1 LICRNDIL
9 TKQKGRQ
16 KYGGYKLLSF
26 ISIFNIVIFILFTGF
41 YSYQFY
47 YVLVGLFRKE
57 KILEAGRNHPY
68 AVVIAARNESA
79 VIAHLIKSIQKQK
92 YPSSLV
98 DIYVVAD
105 NCTDNTADVARA
117 AGATV
122 FERLNSQYVGKG
134 YALDY
139 AFKLIMSK
147 SKKYDGY
154 FVFDADNLLDEDYI
168 AEMNKVFDNGY
179 KIVTSYRNS
188 KNYDT
193 NWLSAGYS
201 LWFLREAKYLNNSRM
216 ILNTSCAIS
225 GTGFMVSDEIIRKN
239 NGWKHHLLTEDIEF
253 SVDNVIHGEIIG
265 YCGTAVLYDE
275 QPYLFEQSW
284 HQRLRWAKGFY
295 QVFGKYGKELFKS
308 IFTKKSFS
316 CYDMFVT
323 ICPALFLSLLS
334 VGINL
339 MFLTIGLINIEI
351 YPEII
356 QETSGAII
364 MSGVNSYSVLFAI
377 GFITTLTEWNK
388 INSTAWNKIKY
399 MFTFP
404 LFIFTYIP
412 ISIVALY
419 KRIEWKPITHSIVK
433 SIEEVRQ

>member
-1 LICRNDIL
+1 M
-9 TKQKGRQ
+9 
-16 KYGGYKLLSF
+16 LSF
-26 ISIFNIVIFILFTGF
+26 ISVFNLIIFILFTGF
-41 YSYQFY
+41 YFYQFF
-47 YVLVGLFRKE
+47 YVIVGLFK
-57 KILEAGRNHPY
+57 KSKVLIANKNHKY

-79 VIAHLIKSIQKQK
+79 VISQLINSIKKQK

-105 NCTDNTADVARA
+105 NCTDNTADVARE
-117 AGATV
+117 AGAKV
-122 FERLNSQYVGKG
+122 FERFNRQYVGKG

-139 AFKLIMSK
+139 AFKIIMDCNEN
-147 SKKYDGY
+147 YEGY
-154 FVFDADNLLDEDYI
+154 FIFDADNLLDENYI

-179 KIVTSYRNS
+179 KIITSYRNS

-216 ILNTSCAIS
+216 ILNTGCAIS

-253 SVDNVIHGEIIG
+253 SVDNAIHGEKIG
-265 YCGTAVLYDE
+265 YCQTAILYDE

-295 QVFGKYGKELFKS
+295 QVFAKYGKELFVS
-308 IFTKKSFS
+308 IFTKKSF
-316 CYDMFVT
+316 CCFDMFVT
-323 ICPALFLSLLS
+323 ICPALFLSLAS
-334 VGINL
+334 TGINIV
-339 MFLTIGLINIEI
+339 FLTVGLINIEI
-351 YPEII
+351 NPLII

-364 MSGVNSYSVLFAI
+364 MSVINSYLILFI
-377 GFITTLTEWNK
+377 LGLITTITEWK
-388 INSTAWNKIKY
+388 QINAKTFNKIKY

-404 LFIFTYIP
+404 LFIFTYVP

-419 KRIEWKPITHSIVK
+419 KKIEWKPITHSIVK

>member
-1 LICRNDIL
+1 M
-9 TKQKGRQ
+9 
-16 KYGGYKLLSF
+16 LSF
-26 ISIFNIVIFILFTGF
+26 ISIFNLIIFIIFTGF

-47 YVLVGLFRKE
+47 YVLIGMFKKPKTLVAQK
-57 KILEAGRNHPY
+57 NHRF

-79 VIAHLIKSIQKQK
+79 VISQLINSIKKQK
-92 YPSSLV
+92 YPAELI

-105 NCTDNTADVARA
+105 NCTDNTADVAKE

-122 FERLNSQYVGKG
+122 FERFNRQYVGKG

-139 AFKLIMSK
+139 ALKIILNSDV
-147 SKKYDGY
+147 KYEGY
-154 FVFDADNLLDEDYI
+154 FIFDADNLLDENYI

-179 KIVTSYRNS
+179 KIITSYRNS

-216 ILNTSCAIS
+216 ILNTGCAIS

-253 SVDNVIHGEIIG
+253 SIDNAIQGEQIG

-284 HQRLRWAKGFY
+284 NQRLRWAKGFY
-295 QVFGKYGKELFKS
+295 QVFGKYGMELFKS
-308 IFTKKSFS
+308 IFTKKSFC

-323 ICPALFLSLLS
+323 ICPALFLSLVS

-339 MFLTIGLINIEI
+339 VFLTIGLINFEV

-356 QETSGAII
+356 QETSSSIL
-364 MSGVNSYSVLFAI
+364 MSGFNSYAVLY
-377 GFITTLTEWNK
+377 GLGLVTTISEWK
-388 INSTAWNKIKY
+388 SINSTAFKKIIY
-399 MFTFP
+399 TFSFP
-404 LFIFTYIP
+404 IFIFTYIP
-412 ISIVALY
+412 ISIVALFR
-419 KRIEWKPITHSIVK
+419 KIEWKPITHSITK